1 MENEAI
7 RDRQI
12 GTLDEV
18 AAYLRV
24 SRRTVLNYVGRG
36 LLNPVYFGRLRR
48 FRWSEVLKLERTG
61 VPSEAITR

>member
-48 FRWSEVLKLERTG
+48 FRWSEVP
-61 VPSEAITR
+61 V